1 MRILFKIEVLILVK
15 VNKKIGF
22 GSLSLLLC
30 VMGILFS
37 FSFGNK
43 GCYGDIILRF
53 IGIQPWSNGSRGI
66 HYTLFYSSIF
76 FIPSFIV
83 GYKFKDDLGATLGKI
98 ISSIILIFTIIG
110 ITTLTAFSSY

>member
-30 VMGILFS
+30 VMGILFA

-43 GCYGDIILRF
+43 GCYGDIILKC
-53 IGIQPWSNGSRGI
+53 IGIKPWSNGSSGI
-66 HYTLFYSSIF
+66 HYTIFYLQYFLYHHLLWVIS
-76 FIPSFIV
+76 
-83 GYKFKDDLGATLGKI
+83 LKI
-98 ISSIILIFTIIG
+98 I
-110 ITTLTAFSSY
+110 